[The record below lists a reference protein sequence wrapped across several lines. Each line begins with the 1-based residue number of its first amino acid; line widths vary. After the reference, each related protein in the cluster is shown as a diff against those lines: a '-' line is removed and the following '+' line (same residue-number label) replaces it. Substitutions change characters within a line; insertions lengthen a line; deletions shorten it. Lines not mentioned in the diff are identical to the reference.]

1 MAQVSI
7 IIPVYNTEKYLREC
21 LDSVVN
27 QTFHDIEVICIND
40 GSVDLSGAIL
50 DEYAL
55 VDPRIKVI
63 HKENGG
69 YGRAMNIGID
79 MATGEYIGIVE
90 PDDYIESNTVEILY
104 NTAKANELDIV
115 SADYKK
121 FYGDNEKR
129 IFQIQQIIS
138 NPLLY
143 NVVINPSHCKEV
155 FRGKFINPAGLFK
168 RSFLVQNDIK
178 HNETPGASYQD
189 VGFCFLTLVH
199 AERVML
205 IHNQLYY
212 YRQDNPNSSIAN
224 NEKAYCVLQEY
235 NYIWSII
242 SKNSDQL
249 GEFIPEYFLRKYYS
263 CIYNYFKINAQQ
275 KLSFLMMIR
284 SEFNSYKE
292 KEVLNLES
300 FNDEE
305 KEKLLAIMKDP
316 IHFNEK
322 VNFLSRELHEALNDY
337 KMAVIYG
344 AGVVGKR
351 IVDTLHEDDR
361 EKISGFAVTDTTA
374 NLSDYKGLPIKCID
388 EYITYKDHV
397 AVIVGVTERYKQ
409 EIINILKCKGFKNII
424 TLKSILE

>member
-205 IHNQLYY
+205 IHDQLYC
-212 YRQDNPNSSIAN
+212 YRQDNPNSSIASK
-224 NEKAYCVLQEY
+224 EKPNCVLEEY
-235 NYIWSII
+235 NYIWSVIAAK
-242 SKNSDQL
+242 SEKL
-249 GEFIPEYFLRKYYS
+249 EAFIPEYLRRRFSSCMYTYSRIAHQYKLEFLKKFS
-263 CIYNYFKINAQQ
+263 ADFNA
-275 KLSFLMMIR
+275 
-284 SEFNSYKE
+284 YKE
-292 KEVLNLES
+292 KGILNLDS
-300 FNDEE
+300 FYDKE
-305 KEKLLAIMKDP
+305 KETLLAIMTDP
-316 IHFNEK
+316 IKFNEK
-322 VNFLSRELHEALNDY
+322 ADSLSKELHEALCDY

-344 AGVVGKR
+344 VGVIGKR
-351 IVDTLHEDDR
+351 ILDTLYEDDR
-361 EKISGFAVTDTTA
+361 EKILGFAVTDITA
-374 NLSDYKGLPIKCID
+374 NISDYKGFPVRCID
-388 EYITYKDHV
+388 EYIPYKDHM

-409 EIINILKCKGFKNII
+409 EIINISENKGFKNII
-424 TLKSILE
+424 TLNSILE

>member
-155 FRGKFINPAGLFK
+155 FRGKFLNQAGLFK

-189 VGFCFLTLVH
+189 VGFCFQILAYAKRL
-199 AERVML
+199 ML
-205 IHNQLYY
+205 IHEQLYC
-212 YRQDNPNSSIAN
+212 YRQDNPNSSIASK
-224 NEKAYCVLQEY
+224 EKVNCIFDEY
-235 NYIWSII
+235 NNIWSVIT
-242 SKNSDQL
+242 KNSEQL
-249 GEFIPEYFLRKYYS
+249 GAFIPEYFLRKFFS
-263 CIYNYFKINAQQ
+263 CIYNYFKIDAQS
-275 KLSFLMMIR
+275 KLNFLMMI
-284 SEFNSYKE
+284 SSDYNSYKE
-292 KEVLNLES
+292 KGVLNLDS
-300 FNDEE
+300 FNEEE
-305 KEKLLAIMKDP
+305 KEKLLAIMENP
-316 IHFNEK
+316 INFNKK
-322 VNFLSRELHEALNDY
+322 VNFLNKELHEALRNY
-337 KMAVIYG
+337 KMAIIYG

-351 IVDTLHEDDR
+351 IIDTLYEDDR
-361 EKISGFAVTDTTA
+361 EKIIGFAVTDITT

-388 EYITYKDHV
+388 EYISYKDHA

-409 EIINILKCKGFKNII
+409 EIINISTYKGFKNII
-424 TLKSILE
+424 TLSSILE